1 MLAAV
6 TRHGTLDTAP
16 PLPCHLPQKMS
27 GHVWGA
33 LPPPLLTRPLQISLA
48 AGCVGGMS
56 TGMAATRAPQL
67 LQRRRQAGQVR
78 RASPMLPTLPRWRY
92 FLSRLSAC
100 TQLVRALCII
110 YSILVLCSLQDF
122 TGRPLGP
129 AHPRLLQTGWAA
141 HPPAWRHSLAPSASS
156 SGSGSGSA
164 SGSAGDNAIGDNSSD
179 TADDTW
185 SLLGSWGWEGPDYVD
200 NSWGNQDLLQ
210 LAGFADSSSHLGSR
224 INVGEQV
231 EAYLAGVGIEQA
243 QLDRLRLLRNFR
255 PVLQQPVEQRAGVLF
270 GQLMGLGL
278 SAAEAAR
285 CFEFTHQP
293 ATIPSFEAAI
303 RVLADLLAAGS
314 KGGEGGR
321 QLLGGLLRSKPSAME
336 LLLCNGSILQERVDY
351 LLQLGLSQQQL
362 AAAVQSSWRLLA
374 CSQERLAALQEVLH
388 RELGADRQLVAK
400 VLSAQ
405 PQLTWQTRQ
414 GEQGWWTQA
423 VMPEDILLQR
433 AQALV
438 AVSAMVGETHAAALP
453 GLCCQHYDFS
463 GPYR

>member
-6 TRHGTLDTAP
+6 TRHRTFDTAP

-33 LPPPLLTRPLQISLA
+33 LPPPLLTRPLQLSLA

-78 RASPMLPTLPRWRY
+78 RASPMLPTLPRWLY

-100 TQLVRALCII
+100 TQLVRALCMI

-156 SGSGSGSA
+156 SGSA
-164 SGSAGDNAIGDNSSD
+164 SGSAGDNAISDNSSD
-179 TADDTW
+179 TADDNW
-185 SLLGSWGWEGPDYVD
+185 SLMGSWGWEGPDYVD

-210 LAGFADSSSHLGSR
+210 LAGCADSPSHLESR

-231 EAYLAGVGIEQA
+231 EAYLAGLGIEQA
-243 QLDRLRLLRNFR
+243 QLYRLRLLRNFR

-270 GQLMGLGL
+270 CQLMGLDL

-293 ATIPSFEAAI
+293 ATSPSFEAAI
-303 RVLADLLAAGS
+303 GVVADLLAAGS

-321 QLLGGLLRSKPSAME
+321 QLLGVCCAANPRRWSCCCATAAFCRSELTTCCSWDSASSSLRQQCSPVGGCWLAAKSAW
-336 LLLCNGSILQERVDY
+336 LLCRRCCIGSWALT
-351 LLQLGLSQQQL
+351 G
-362 AAAVQSSWRLLA
+362 SWWPR
-374 CSQERLAALQEVLH
+374 
-388 RELGADRQLVAK
+388 
-400 VLSAQ
+400 
-405 PQLTWQTRQ
+405 
-414 GEQGWWTQA
+414 
-423 VMPEDILLQR
+423 
-433 AQALV
+433 
-438 AVSAMVGETHAAALP
+438 
-453 GLCCQHYDFS
+453 CCQLS
-463 GPYR
+463 PSSPGRPAKASRGGGRKQ

>member
-1 MLAAV
+1 L
-6 TRHGTLDTAP
+6 
-16 PLPCHLPQKMS
+16 
-27 GHVWGA
+27 
-33 LPPPLLTRPLQISLA
+33 
-48 AGCVGGMS
+48 
-56 TGMAATRAPQL
+56 
-67 LQRRRQAGQVR
+67 
-78 RASPMLPTLPRWRY
+78 
-92 FLSRLSAC
+92 
-100 TQLVRALCII
+100 
-110 YSILVLCSLQDF
+110 
-122 TGRPLGP
+122 
-129 AHPRLLQTGWAA
+129 
-141 HPPAWRHSLAPSASS
+141 
-156 SGSGSGSA
+156 
-164 SGSAGDNAIGDNSSD
+164 
-179 TADDTW
+179 
-185 SLLGSWGWEGPDYVD
+185 E
-200 NSWGNQDLLQ
+200 
-210 LAGFADSSSHLGSR
+210 SR

-231 EAYLAGVGIEQA
+231 VAYLAGLGIEQA

-255 PVLQQPVEQRAGVLF
+255 PVFQQPVEQRAGVLF

-278 SAAEAAR
+278 WVAEAAR
-285 CFEFTHQP
+285 CFELTHQP
-293 ATIPSFEAAI
+293 ATSPSFEAAI
-303 RVLADLLAAGS
+303 GVLADLLAAGS

-388 RELGADRQLVAK
+388 RAQGADRELVAK

-414 GEQGWWTQA
+414 GELGWWTQA

-438 AVSAMVGETHAAALP
+438 AVSAMVGEPHAAALP